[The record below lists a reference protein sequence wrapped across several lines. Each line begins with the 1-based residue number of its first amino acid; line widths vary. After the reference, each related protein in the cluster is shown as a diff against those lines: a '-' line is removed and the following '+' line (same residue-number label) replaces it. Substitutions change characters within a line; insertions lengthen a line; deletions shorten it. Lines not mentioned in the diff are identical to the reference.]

1 MATVSWVEIWTELP
15 SGGLRLRLLR
25 GLSDGTIELRDP
37 HRDSELLRTFSS
49 HEEAELDM
57 LDEEFV
63 LIKGRLEEVD
73 AHNFADPH

>member
-15 SGGLRLRLLR
+15 SGGLRLRVLR

-37 HRDSELLRTFSS
+37 HKDSQLLTTFASY
-49 HEEAELDM
+49 EEAEGDM

-63 LIKGRLEEVD
+63 LIRGRLDDLDVPD
-73 AHNFADPH
+73 YAST